1 MVLHDPLGN
10 VQAGLVTTLVATQV
24 RKALLPVLVLT
35 LPVLGS
41 VTVARTTRHERVAAP
56 AAPAL
61 PAWSL
66 LDLRG
71 TPIPRSGD
79 PVAVIYTRSD
89 CVYCGQLTQAF
100 DSISDRLHL
109 SAVMI
114 TNESRHA
121 ADVYQRRLGARRAL
135 ALDTGSRWGRAAA
148 LRGVPAVITRDRRG
162 VVRISYGDRPSA
174 LLRQTLE
181 SVR

>member
-1 MVLHDPLGN
+1 M
-10 VQAGLVTTLVATQV
+10 TTVVAIHG
-24 RKALLPVLVLT
+24 RKALLLSALVLT

-41 VTVARTTRHERVAAP
+41 VTVARATRNELVTPP

-71 TPIPRSGD
+71 TRVPLSGD

-89 CVYCGQLTQAF
+89 CVYCRQLTQAF
-100 DSISDRLHL
+100 DSIANRLQL
-109 SAVMI
+109 SAVVI
-114 TNESRHA
+114 TNESRDA
-121 ADVYQRRLGARRAL
+121 ADGYQRRLGVRRAL
-135 ALDTGSRWGRAAA
+135 ALDTGSHWGRAAA

-162 VVRISYGDRPSA
+162 VVRISYGDRPIA

-181 SVR
+181 STR